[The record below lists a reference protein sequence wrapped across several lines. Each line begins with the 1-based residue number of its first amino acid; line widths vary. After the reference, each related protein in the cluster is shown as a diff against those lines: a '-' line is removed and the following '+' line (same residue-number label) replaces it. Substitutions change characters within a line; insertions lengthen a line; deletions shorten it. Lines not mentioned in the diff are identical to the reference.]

1 MYNIIG
7 RRKTFYVISM
17 AVILVGLISLAVRG
31 LNLGI
36 DFTSGSLIQLEFG
49 DAVTAEAIR
58 NVLSSSAAADLGV
71 SKYQVRMSGDNR
83 IAMITANPIEQSAE
97 ARLVDMVSEDVAE
110 ARLLSSDKVD
120 PVIGRELVRKA
131 AIALLLASV
140 GILIYVSIRFEP
152 RFAVAGVL
160 ALIHDVL
167 VVLTVFSLFQIEI
180 NSPFIAAILTV
191 IGYSINATII
201 VFDRV
206 RENVTRVKTDSA
218 SELANLSINQTLL
231 RCVYTSLTTLFTAVA
246 MYVFGATAIR
256 DLTLAFL
263 VGIIAGTYSSVC
275 VASSIWV
282 DLREWT
288 KRRSL
293 ATTR

>member
-1 MYNIIG
+1 MYNIMG
-7 RRKTFYVISM
+7 RRKTFYAISM

-36 DFTSGSLIQLEFG
+36 DFTSGALIQLGFD
-49 DAVTAEAIR
+49 DAVTAEAIET
-58 NVLSSSAAADLGV
+58 VLSSSAAADLGV
-71 SKYQVRMSGDNR
+71 SKYQVRMSGDHR
-83 IAMITANPIEQSAE
+83 AAMITINPIAQSAE
-97 ARLVDMVSEDVAE
+97 ASLIDMVSEDVAE
-110 ARLLSSDKVD
+110 AHLLSSDKVD
-120 PVIGRELVRKA
+120 PIIGRELVRKA
-131 AIALLLASV
+131 VIALLLASV

-152 RFAVAGVL
+152 RFAAAGVI

-201 VFDRV
+201 VFDRI
-206 RENVTRVKTDSA
+206 RENLAKVKTDSV

-231 RCVYTSLTTLFTAVA
+231 RCLYTSLTTLFCAVA
-246 MYVFGATAIR
+246 LHVFGVTAIR

-263 VGIIAGTYSSVC
+263 IGIIAGTYSSVC
-275 VASSIWV
+275 MASSVWV
-282 DLREWT
+282 DLRDWS